1 MATERS
7 KQLRQNSD
15 QDSQFPPVC
24 KDFITVNTKK
34 LYAQAYEDLKKE
46 AETNG
51 YLSIDSDIKAIGDS
65 YSYLCDIAKIAG
77 ARPPLPGIVEQK
89 RRMLENKKSTAD
101 YEEFI
106 FLYNAFEGY
115 VDDDAVF
122 AFNKIRLNG
131 KRKNIAS
138 ALLMHLSFTE
148 YSVSEKAICLAYDVY
163 LDTFGGSKQLAEE
176 LFAKWET
183 YCTSSIDS
191 CSHTYFK
198 LAKKCCENN
207 PTFLEKD
214 EIDFLNA
221 DSDEMETAAL
231 FLSQM
236 KAIRIALSID
246 NIQIITRQLGN
257 IDARDYSQY
266 TTKLISDCIKYIHN
280 TLNSDT
286 VRKFTSELILRF
298 AKSLL
303 SANIRNPDLVFA
315 CIYEIWRMEAENQ
328 DFDSADVC
336 GSLLREIAP
345 YAKPLF
351 TYGIDSSVI
360 DLADKGNLRLAAEL
374 IGYKVSYY
382 GLSETISILSKIDYS
397 TECDYVRRS
406 AHYLALSQYDIIR
419 NSAKF
424 KKERI
429 DYMREF
435 CKFLKGKEEYADIYS
450 KAIDFIKGRDEVREK
465 ESRSS
470 TSSNKPIK
478 NKPEEKKVKKSK
490 PAVFKNG
497 EQKKAENETEHAP
510 VYLLQMIYGF
520 VFISL
525 SCIDYGDLNT
535 KMQGALTAI
544 WILMLI
550 AYIVIT
556 VVSIC
561 VTAKKTDMA
570 PKGYMIFIE
579 TLLNIACFA
588 INMMI
593 FHVNGGIAA
602 TGAFTSVFFINL
614 VIKILCRSI

>member
-1 MATERS
+1 M
-7 KQLRQNSD
+7 QGFYYCQY
-15 QDSQFPPVC
+15 
-24 KDFITVNTKK
+24 KK

-163 LDTFGGSKQLAEE
+163 LDTFGGSKLLAEE

-214 EIDFLNA
+214 EIDFLNV
-221 DSDEMETAAL
+221 SNEE
-231 FLSQM
+231 
-236 KAIRIALSID
+236 LSIAEYF
-246 NIQIITRQLGN
+246 ITKRRIINKSFSNAEFLDITQRLEGVE
-257 IDARDYSQY
+257 
-266 TTKLISDCIKYIHN
+266 TSDLCEFTQNCI
-280 TLNSDT
+280 
-286 VRKFTSELILRF
+286 FQ
-298 AKSLL
+298 
-303 SANIRNPDLVFA
+303 
-315 CIYEIWRMEAENQ
+315 CIICVTGGFVE
-328 DFDSADVC
+328 
-336 GSLLREIAP
+336 
-345 YAKPLF
+345 
-351 TYGIDSSVI
+351 
-360 DLADKGNLRLAAEL
+360 
-374 IGYKVSYY
+374 
-382 GLSETISILSKIDYS
+382 YS
-397 TECDYVRRS
+397 TEEIPTDLIDRFCERVIALDFYPSLIFESVFEAWTNKAKTYYFKSAEFTYLFLRRLVPCATADGKKITAEQIEFAEKGNS
-406 AHYLALSQYDIIR
+406 DIGAYIVCLEAELSYNTMVDRAIESLAKVDFSKECAYIQNMAHSCADKLYRLISSSKNDKQDI
-419 NSAKF
+419 N
-424 KKERI
+424 
-429 DYMREF
+429 MRLLRDF
-435 CKFLKGKEEYADIYS
+435 TKGKKGYADVYH
-450 KAIDFIKGRDEVREK
+450 KAVDFIKEK
-465 ESRSS
+465 GSTHNNAPQKQAASDRSAVQRN
-470 TSSNKPIK
+470 TGAVSSPAN
-478 NKPEEKKVKKSK
+478 NSK
-490 PAVFKNG
+490 P
-497 EQKKAENETEHAP
+497 KKAENKKEHAP

-520 VFISL
+520 AFISL

-570 PKGYMIFIE
+570 PRGYMIFIE